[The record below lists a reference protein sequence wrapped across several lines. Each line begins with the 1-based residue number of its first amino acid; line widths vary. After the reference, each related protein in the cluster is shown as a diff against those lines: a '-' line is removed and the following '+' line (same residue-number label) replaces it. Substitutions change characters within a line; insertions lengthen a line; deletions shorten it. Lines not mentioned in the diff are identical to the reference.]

1 MKRHLLS
8 HKKYSTYT
16 SRYSLER
23 NGNYVWF
30 QVHSSAI
37 FTLKSYAQALQLLG
51 AMLPFT
57 AIGIAHLYS
66 KLNSRSGEIKSLR
79 TTKVHR
85 RQGIASKILE
95 HIIKIFY

>member
-1 MKRHLLS
+1 
-8 HKKYSTYT
+8 
-16 SRYSLER
+16 ER
-23 NGNYVWF
+23 NGNYLWF

-66 KLNSRSGEIKSLR
+66 KHHSKLLDPTRITKCMTKSWLCR
-79 TTKVHR
+79 L
-85 RQGIASKILE
+85 SKS
-95 HIIKIFY
+95 